1 MSCHGTIAAE
11 AATKY
16 GIWSLEYNM
25 YYADLYLYTVP
36 IKYFY
41 LKKDEIIT
49 GILINDFIN
58 LT

>member
-1 MSCHGTIAAE
+1 
-11 AATKY
+11 
-16 GIWSLEYNM
+16 M

-36 IKYFY
+36 IKYFH